1 MPIVLGIKKLESVL
15 ILLKRLHMVF
25 LISTLLLI
33 SVSLVV
39 VSNTTLGELAL
50 NERVQLELAEA
61 FVAVAE
67 AERLGG
73 DVSGFVNELNQAL
86 TLLEEGEMRNDE
98 VMLQG
103 ALSKV
108 EDVVNRAPVVGQGGV
123 AVMQARTVQ
132 NWLVVGV
139 VMVLGL
145 IVWRYEPRIFWQ
157 LWVRI
162 KRRWK
167 VKA

>member
-1 MPIVLGIKKLESVL
+1 
-15 ILLKRLHMVF
+15 MV
-25 LISTLLLI
+25 SALLLI
-33 SVSLVV
+33 SVSLVGA
-39 VSNTTLGELAL
+39 SNPALGELAL
-50 NERVQLELAEA
+50 KERVRLELAEA

-73 DVSGFVNELNQAL
+73 DVSGLVDELNQAL
-86 TLLEEGEMRNDE
+86 ILLEEGEMRNDE

-108 EDVVNRAPVVGQGGV
+108 EDVVARAPVVGQGGV
-123 AVMQARTVQ
+123 AVMQARMVQ
-132 NWLVVGV
+132 SWLVVGV
-139 VMVLGL
+139 VVALSL
-145 IVWRYEPRIFWQ
+145 IMWRYEPRIFWH
-157 LWVRI
+157 LWVRS